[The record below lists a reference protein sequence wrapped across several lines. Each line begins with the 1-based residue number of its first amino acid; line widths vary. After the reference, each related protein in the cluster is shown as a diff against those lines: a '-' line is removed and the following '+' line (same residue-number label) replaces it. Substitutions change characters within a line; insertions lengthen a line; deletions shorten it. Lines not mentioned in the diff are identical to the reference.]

1 MELYDWQKR
10 ALEEISDQNNVILS
24 SPTGSGKTKVF
35 MTWALSKGNKIII
48 TAPIKAL
55 SNQRYRELKE
65 QGYRVG
71 IETGDFKNVPED
83 FDILCCT
90 QEIYTL
96 KYTNLY
102 DVTLIVDELHYIFEN
117 PERCRLYLEGLANS
131 KAKSILICSATLGN
145 LSKLENYI
153 TRLTNRLFY
162 LCVNEERATVLKIQR
177 SVDLVRVKNALVIA
191 FSVFN
196 CQKILDYILCY
207 RKQNTFTGKNK
218 KLSKKSKQ
226 VLKERNEKL
235 KIIKEYAREYK
246 VTGDILENV
255 SYGVSIYH
263 GKMLPKE
270 KLFIEK
276 LFEEKVID
284 TVIGTDALS
293 IGVNF
298 PVERVVF
305 CQMAKYPG
313 LPISKNM
320 FDQIGG
326 RAGRKGYFDVGYVN
340 YSDDLDIEYKG
351 FSTQK
356 EFSRVINKKNE
367 EICIEPL
374 PLYSKLLSGETTVD
388 EEVKYIKKYSTEI
401 VDTKALKE
409 EIMDTLEF
417 LTNYSSL
424 PNFNEELAK
433 VYFEE
438 YTPEENCELFDMI
451 FRGAT
456 TEELINYF
464 ATDYYSLLRL
474 RKYIRQLPD
483 EYHYFVKTEELEDYI
498 KSIDATPFEIEE
510 E

>member
-10 ALEEISDQNNVILS
+10 ALGEIINEDNVILS

-35 MTWALSKGNKIII
+35 MLWAESKKTKIII

-55 SNQRYRELKE
+55 SNQRYRELKDL
-65 QGYRVG
+65 GYNVG

-96 KYTNLY
+96 KYTNLSN
-102 DVTLIVDELHYIFEN
+102 VSLIVDEFHYIFEN
-117 PERCRLYLEGLANS
+117 PDRCRLYLEGLANS
-131 KAKSILICSATLGN
+131 NAKSILICSATLGN
-145 LSKLENYI
+145 LNKLLNYVQ
-153 TRLTNRLFY
+153 RLTNRLFY
-162 LCVNEERATVLKIQR
+162 LSVNEERATKLVIQR
-177 SVDLVRVKNALVIA
+177 DVNLVKVQNALVIA

-196 CQKILDYILCY
+196 CEKILEYILCY
-207 RKQNTFTGKNK
+207 RKQNTFINK
-218 KLSKKSKQ
+218 KHKLSKKSKKQ
-226 VLKERNEKL
+226 LNAFLEREKL
-235 KIIKEYAREYK
+235 IKKYAKEYN
-246 VTGDILENV
+246 VTGPILDHV
-255 SYGVSIYH
+255 SFGISIYH

-276 LFEEKVID
+276 LFEEKIID

-313 LPISKNM
+313 KPISKNM

-326 RAGRKGYFDVGYVN
+326 RAGRKGYFDVGYIN
-340 YSDDLDIEYKG
+340 YSDDLDIEFKG
-351 FSTQK
+351 FSTKK
-356 EFSRVINKKNE
+356 EFGRMINKKNE
-367 EICIEPL
+367 EICIMPL
-374 PLYSKLLSGETTVD
+374 PLISELLKGNTTV
-388 EEVKYIKKYSTEI
+388 EEEAKYIKKYSTEK
-401 VDTKALKE
+401 VDMYDIMN
-409 EIMDTLEF
+409 EINEQLDYIS
-417 LTNYSSL
+417 NYSTL
-424 PNFNEELAK
+424 DNFKEELAK

-438 YTPEENCELFDMI
+438 YTVEENCELFEMV
-451 FRGAT
+451 FKGAT
-456 TEELINYF
+456 TEELIRNF

-483 EYHYFVKTEELEDYI
+483 VYHYFIKLEELEDYI
-498 KSIDATPFEIEE
+498 KSIDPTPFEY
-510 E
+510 